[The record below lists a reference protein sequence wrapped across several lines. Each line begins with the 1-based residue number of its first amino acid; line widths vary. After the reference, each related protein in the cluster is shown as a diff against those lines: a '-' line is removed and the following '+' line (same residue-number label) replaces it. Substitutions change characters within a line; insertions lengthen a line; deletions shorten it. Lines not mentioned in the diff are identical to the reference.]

1 VSIGSGVAK
10 WRPPQSRRRPEIVR
24 AALSTIALYTAI
36 AWCYVAVVAV
46 LRPSFL
52 SESITHWLPVRR
64 DTFGTVGFA
73 VSAVASTAL
82 GVLRV
87 RNRKRPHPGD
97 KDVDSLGTWSR
108 VIASL
113 APTAAIYGLLI
124 WCYIAANSIAH
135 PQTLALPLTHFVTWP
150 AEGDTGSAVFAVSA
164 FAHFLYRAVGS
175 SAQTQPA
182 RRTFAATPNPH
193 ANRHRAGSEHSSGD
207 RVVTVSETIGA
218 TATRS
223 GWPRNALGANGDT
236 SNEFAGWSWDPLG
249 WETADSLGKP

>member
-87 RNRKRPHPGD
+87 RNRERPHPGD
-97 KDVDSLGTWSR
+97 KDVDGLGTWRR
-108 VIASL
+108 VIAVL

-135 PQTLALPLTHFVTWP
+135 PQTLALPFTHFVTWP

-164 FAHFLYRAVGS
+164 FAHFLYL
-175 SAQTQPA
+175 
-182 RRTFAATPNPH
+182 
-193 ANRHRAGSEHSSGD
+193 
-207 RVVTVSETIGA
+207 
-218 TATRS
+218 ATRRNRRGAPS
-223 GWPRNALGANGDT
+223 RPPRTLTPTGTALARSIPAVT
-236 SNEFAGWSWDPLG
+236 ES
-249 WETADSLGKP
+249 